1 MCLCHYSR
9 NKYIQLRRCLFT
21 CVSDML
27 NTAVR
32 TSAIAMTSCPGS
44 LFTEVVM
51 DRHNCLVQSYL
62 ECARHALG
70 SSVTS
75 NIFRAQTGMRVRGH
89 TSFSVLSSSKSI
101 GCICLTHHG
110 PCPGAEDHPAKHL
123 LGCRQPMSF
132 AGQCA
137 RSVSLTVWSWSTI
150 PVSS

>member
-1 MCLCHYSR
+1 MRPCYYSR
-9 NKYIQLRRCLFT
+9 YKYIQLRRFLFAY
-21 CVSDML
+21 VSDKL

-32 TSAIAMTSCPGS
+32 TSAMTSCPGS
-44 LFTEVVM
+44 LFAEVVM

-137 RSVSLTVWSWSTI
+137 RSVSLTVSSWSTI
-150 PVSS
+150 PLSS